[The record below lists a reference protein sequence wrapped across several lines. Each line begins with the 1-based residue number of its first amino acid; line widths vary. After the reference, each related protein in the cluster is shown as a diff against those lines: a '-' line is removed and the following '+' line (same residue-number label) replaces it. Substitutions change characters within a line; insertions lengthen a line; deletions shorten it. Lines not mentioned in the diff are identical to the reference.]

1 MSKPKTHQQD
11 PVKAIMGCLETINGN
26 SGQSLYSIFDD
37 WLDIIRTS
45 LESLPRHYQSI
56 TETGTFAPDT
66 EETKKVF
73 ERMRDKYKRP
83 EIWDKFTEAFV
94 YLMDST
100 ETWRDVLGEVYM
112 ASYISNKH
120 TGQFFT
126 PWHIAKV
133 MAEMTMLDGVEKEVH
148 ERIKKTA
155 EKNPVLGAMILA
167 GSVIQDEEE
176 RGKYYWTAIIPLA
189 SQLVDPITVC
199 DPCCGS
205 GVMLLAAAS
214 CCPRWVLDWGFV
226 QFYGMDIDETCVNMA
241 KVNVMLYGLNG
252 SHAYTALELPEGALS
267 IIPEP
272 FQEIYTEAKT
282 ATPER
287 LEEIKVEL
295 KKSSPAY
302 QMNLFQDDALTL

>member
-1 MSKPKTHQQD
+1 MTNANKHPVD
-11 PVKAIMGCLETINGN
+11 PVKAIVGCLERVNGN
-26 SGQSLYSIFDD
+26 CGQSLYSIFDD
-37 WLDIIRTS
+37 WLEIVLIS
-45 LESLPRHYQSI
+45 LERLPEHYKSVVENR
-56 TETGTFAPDT
+56 TMAEDT
-66 EETKKVF
+66 EQSKITF
-73 ERMRDKYKRP
+73 ERLRGKYEKP
-83 EIWDKFTEAFV
+83 EIWNEFVSAFV
-94 YLMDST
+94 YLMEST
-100 ETWRDVLGEVYM
+100 ETWQDVLGDVYM

-155 EKNPVLGAMILA
+155 EKNPILGAMILA

-176 RGKYYWTAIIPLA
+176 KGKYYWTAIIPLA

-205 GVMLLAAAS
+205 GVMLLAGAS

-226 QFYGMDIDETCVNMA
+226 QFYGMDIDETCVKMA

-252 SHAYTALELPEGALS
+252 SHAYTAMELPEGALS

-272 FQEIYTEAKT
+272 FREVYAEAKT

-287 LEEIKVEL
+287 LEEIKTSL
-295 KKSSPAY
+295 RASSGAY
-302 QMNLFQDDALTL
+302 QMNLFENEP